1 MDVDLFGS
9 ESESKS
15 ESEVE
20 VEVESELGNEIEMRI
35 RISEL
40 ADPRKKKGKLKCQK
54 SSLYTPNP
62 IHPVYILRV
71 TPFFWCDPI
80 DREHEMKCNAVLC
93 DTDPTQR

>member
-54 SSLYTPNP
+54 SSLYTPS
-62 IHPVYILRV
+62 HQSQLL
-71 TPFFWCDPI
+71 PFVNEYDSDSF
-80 DREHEMKCNAVLC
+80 
-93 DTDPTQR
+93 